1 VGLDLLSSREERLMK
16 KTLCVLFA
24 LAGVGS
30 LQPALAADGE
40 AIFKSKPCVAC
51 HAVDTKMM
59 GPAFKDVAAKYA
71 DQADAKDVLTASIK
85 GGSTG
90 KWGPIP
96 MPPNAVTD
104 EEVATLVEW
113 ILSQK

>member
-1 VGLDLLSSREERLMK
+1 LIEDKKKPTAPGQQLDPRESLPVGLDLLSSREERLMK

-24 LAGVGS
+24 LVGAGS

-59 GPAFKDVAAKYA
+59 GPSLKEVAAKYA
-71 DQADAKDVLTASIK
+71 DQADAKDVLAASIK
-85 GGSTG
+85 GGST
-90 KWGPIP
+90 
-96 MPPNAVTD
+96 
-104 EEVATLVEW
+104 
-113 ILSQK
+113 